1 MRLTGDPQGVELS
14 TKGGNRG
21 YRRID
26 LWFYWVLCCSQF
38 SVAGIPAQDLGEM
51 FVIL

>member
-14 TKGGNRG
+14 TEGGN

-26 LWFYWVLCCSQF
+26 LWFCWVLRCSQF
-38 SVAGIPAQDLGEM
+38 SVAGILAQDLGEM